1 MESKIKYYYNLLV
14 EKIVKK
20 ENFSLFVADN
30 NLYILKKETNIS
42 PIFFIKNDFI
52 NVIKNK
58 DGQYITNIENI
69 EYVVLK
75 VEKNQYNIYDRFVI
89 EHSDTESSISTS
101 SLWIEKNKY
110 LEQQILNFS
119 MNKDELIQSFDYY
132 MGLAE
137 NAIAIMKKIENKSE
151 AKKEYVCHRRIYY
164 PNNTINYYDPT
175 NYVID
180 YKSRDIAEYIKS
192 WFFKEEN
199 VKKSEIESFIK
210 KYKLNNLDLL
220 ILYARLIYPTYYFDV
235 FEDLILSKDNAE
247 AKQKLLNIINKT
259 KKYQQT
265 ITDIF
270 EIYVQDSTLPYIKW
284 INDL

>member
-75 VEKNQYNIYDRFVI
+75 VEKNQYYIYDRFVI

-175 NYVID
+175 NYVIV

-199 VKKSEIESFIK
+199 VKISEIESFIK

>member
-1 MESKIKYYYNLLV
+1 MIQKAQYLQVRYG
-14 EKIVKK
+14 
-20 ENFSLFVADN
+20 
-30 NLYILKKETNIS
+30 LKK
-42 PIFFIKNDFI
+42 
-52 NVIKNK
+52 
-58 DGQYITNIENI
+58 
-69 EYVVLK
+69 
-75 VEKNQYNIYDRFVI
+75 
-89 EHSDTESSISTS
+89 
-101 SLWIEKNKY
+101 
-110 LEQQILNFS
+110 ILNFS

-199 VKKSEIESFIK
+199 VKISEIESFIK

>member
-30 NLYILKKETNIS
+30 NLYILKKESNIS

-199 VKKSEIESFIK
+199 VKISEIESFIK

>member
-89 EHSDTESSISTS
+89 EHSDTENSISTS

-199 VKKSEIESFIK
+199 VKISEIESFIK

>member
-199 VKKSEIESFIK
+199 VKVSEIESFIK

>member
-101 SLWIEKNKY
+101 SLWIEKN
-110 LEQQILNFS
+110 
-119 MNKDELIQSFDYY
+119 
-132 MGLAE
+132 
-137 NAIAIMKKIENKSE
+137 
-151 AKKEYVCHRRIYY
+151 
-164 PNNTINYYDPT
+164 
-175 NYVID
+175 
-180 YKSRDIAEYIKS
+180 
-192 WFFKEEN
+192 FK
-199 VKKSEIESFIK
+199 F
-210 KYKLNNLDLL
+210 
-220 ILYARLIYPTYYFDV
+220 
-235 FEDLILSKDNAE
+235 
-247 AKQKLLNIINKT
+247 
-259 KKYQQT
+259 
-265 ITDIF
+265 
-270 EIYVQDSTLPYIKW
+270 
-284 INDL
+284 

>member
-199 VKKSEIESFIK
+199 VKISEIESFIK

-265 ITDIF
+265 IADIF

>member
-199 VKKSEIESFIK
+199 VKISEIESFIK

>member
-199 VKKSEIESFIK
+199 VKISEIESFIK

-270 EIYVQDSTLPYIKW
+270 EIYVQNSTLPYIKW